1 MRRSIA
7 RDLRAAAIASSAGLA
22 AFVSLVSLVA
32 SAGSAQSAAVAEV
45 DLDAPKPIE
54 RPEPGAHRFDEDWR
68 AYCRASANAS
78 AALPL
83 VDRPKCLR
91 IGDAG
96 LLSLGA
102 DLRLRAEAVHRPE
115 FGVGQAHDQVAL
127 FRAMSHADLRVG
139 EVLRFFAQVGSFFE
153 GGRAEARKPTD
164 LDRLDLVQGFVDL
177 DYATGHGGVFTARGG
192 RQELSLG
199 SSRLVGVREGANVR
213 RTFTG
218 ARVFWKRDVTRIDAL
233 YVRPTT
239 VETKLFDD
247 GVDHGQLLYG
257 LHGTTPIAGPLRAD
271 AYYLGAENEN
281 ASFAEGDAHERRH
294 SLGLRLFGEAAS
306 VDWDVE
312 AVGQLGTFGDEDIRA
327 WTVASSFGYTF
338 ARAPLHPRLGL
349 KADVA
354 SGDRKAGDGTLG
366 TFNALYPRF
375 PYFSEA
381 ILVVPANIIDLNL
394 SLHLEPTKSLSL
406 DVGWN
411 PVWRYDTSDAVYT
424 APLEPIAGTAGR
436 SGRFTAHQ
444 TIVGF
449 EWEIGRFVNLQGQYV
464 HAVPS
469 NALREVGG
477 DAVDFGTVS
486 LGFKY

>member
-1 MRRSIA
+1 MQRAVATGLGIA
-7 RDLRAAAIASSAGLA
+7 ALAAVLSQFGVEQARAAEEAVVG
-22 AFVSLVSLVA
+22 
-32 SAGSAQSAAVAEV
+32 AVAETRV
-45 DLDAPKPIE
+45 E
-54 RPEPGAHRFDEDWR
+54 RPALGAHRFDEDWR
-68 AYCRASANAS
+68 AYCRARTGAS
-78 AALPL
+78 DELPL

-91 IGDAG
+91 IGEAG
-96 LLSLGA
+96 LLSFGS
-102 DLRLRAEAVHRPE
+102 DLRLRAEVVHRPE

-127 FRAMSHADLRVG
+127 LRAMGHADLRVG
-139 EVLRFFAQVGSFFE
+139 EVLRVFTQVGAFFE

-177 DYATGHGGVFTARGG
+177 DFATGQGGVFTVRGG

-218 ARVFWKRDVTRIDAL
+218 ARAFWKRDDTRIDAL

-239 VETKLFDD
+239 VERKLFDD

-271 AYYLGAENEN
+271 AYYLGSENEN

-294 SLGLRLFGEAAS
+294 SLGLRLFGEFAP
-306 VDWDVE
+306 VDWDIE
-312 AVGQLGTFGDEDIRA
+312 AVGQLGTFGHDDIRA

-354 SGDRKAGDGTLG
+354 SGDCKAGDGTLG

-381 ILVVPANIIDLNL
+381 ILVVPANIVDLHF
-394 SLHLEPTKSLSL
+394 SLRLEPTASLSIEL
-406 DVGWN
+406 SWN
-411 PVWRYDTSDAVYT
+411 PVWRYDTSDAVYA
-424 APLEPIAGTAGR
+424 APLQPIAGTAGR
-436 SGRFTAHQ
+436 PGRFTAHQ

-486 LGFKY
+486 IGLKY